1 MFDKS
6 FLRALAASLFLA
18 GAYPAAAQTYPSKP
32 VRIILPF
39 APGGSLDALGRVVF
53 DRMSQQSGHQFV
65 IDYRPGASG
74 NIGTELAA
82 RAAPDGYTNLLN
94 TLPLV
99 VNPSLFRKLPFD
111 VQKDFAP
118 VSLIASAP
126 FVMVVHPSVPAKT
139 VKEFIA
145 LAKSHPGKL
154 NYSSAGVG
162 TNLHVAAELFKNLSK
177 TDIVHIGYK
186 GGGPALIALLS
197 GEAELSF
204 LSIPT
209 VTGHMQ
215 TGKLRGLALT
225 GIKRVASLPKLP
237 TVAESGVPGYE
248 FSSWWGV
255 LSPAGTPPA
264 TVAALNDYIT
274 KAVRSPDVSKRFTAE
289 DTEII
294 ASSPQQFATHINS
307 ELARWAKVIR
317 DNKIEPQ

>member
-1 MFDKS
+1 MFSRSLIKV
-6 FLRALAASLFLA
+6 LAASLVIA
-18 GAYPAAAQTYPSKP
+18 AACPAAAQTYPSKP

-74 NIGTELAA
+74 NIGTELVA

-111 VQKDFAP
+111 VQKDLAP

-126 FVMVVHPSVPAKT
+126 FVMVVHPSVPAKS

-162 TNLHVAAELFKNLSK
+162 TNLHVAAELFKNLSR

-215 TGKLRGLALT
+215 TGKLRGLGVT
-225 GIKRVASLPKLP
+225 GLKRVASLPKLP

-248 FSSWWGV
+248 FASWWGV

-264 TVAALNDYIT
+264 TVAALNEHIT
-274 KAVRSPDVSKRFTAE
+274 KAVRSPEVSKRFTAE
-289 DTEII
+289 DTDII
-294 ASSPQQFATHINS
+294 ASSPQQFAAHVNS
-307 ELARWAKVIR
+307 ELARWAKVVR
-317 DNKIEPQ
+317 DNRIEPQ

>member
-1 MFDKS
+1 MSIKP
-6 FLRALAASLFLA
+6 LVRAVAAAFAFGAASLSLA
-18 GAYPAAAQTYPSKP
+18 QAYPTKP

-39 APGGSLDALGRVVF
+39 APGGSLDSMGRLVF
-53 DRMSQQSGHQFV
+53 DKASQQSGHQFV

-74 NIGTELAA
+74 NIGTELVA
-82 RAAPDGYTNLLN
+82 RAAPDGYTNLIN

-99 VNPSLFRKLPFD
+99 VNPSMFKKLPFD
-111 VQKDFAP
+111 VAKDFAP

-154 NYSSAGVG
+154 NYSSAGIG
-162 TNLHVAAELFKNLSK
+162 TNLHVAAELFKNLTK

-209 VTGHMQ
+209 VAGHMA
-215 TGKLRGLALT
+215 TGKLRGLAVT
-225 GIKRVASLPKLP
+225 GTKRVASLPKLP
-237 TVAESGVPGYE
+237 TVAETVPGYE
-248 FSSWWGV
+248 FASWWGV
-255 LSPAGTPPA
+255 LAPAGTPPA
-264 TVAALNDYIT
+264 IVNALNEHIA
-274 KAVRSPDVSKRFTAE
+274 KAVRAPDVMKRFKDE
-289 DTEII
+289 DTDVI
-294 ASSPQQFATHINS
+294 ASSPAQFAAHIKT
-307 ELARWAKVIR
+307 ELARWAKVVR

>member
-1 MFDKS
+1 MFSRPLIKV
-6 FLRALAASLFLA
+6 LAASFVIA
-18 GAYPAAAQTYPSKP
+18 AAFPAAAQTYPSKP

-39 APGGSLDALGRVVF
+39 APGGSLDALGRIVF

-74 NIGTELAA
+74 NIGTELVA
-82 RAAPDGYTNLLN
+82 RSAPDGYTNLLN

-162 TNLHVAAELFKNLSK
+162 TNLHVAAELFKNLSR

-215 TGKLRGLALT
+215 TGKLRGLGVT
-225 GIKRVASLPKLP
+225 GLKRVASLPKLP
-237 TVAESGVPGYE
+237 TVAESGVSGSE
-248 FSSWWGV
+248 FASWWGV
-255 LSPAGTPPA
+255 LAPAGTPAA
-264 TVAALNDYIT
+264 TVAALNEHIT
-274 KAVRSPDVSKRFTAE
+274 KAVRSPEVSKRFTAE
-289 DTEII
+289 DTDII
-294 ASSPQQFATHINS
+294 ASSPQQFAAHINS
-307 ELARWAKVIR
+307 ELARWAKVVR

>member
-1 MFDKS
+1 MFSRPLIKV
-6 FLRALAASLFLA
+6 LAASFVIA
-18 GAYPAAAQTYPSKP
+18 AAFPAAAQTYPSKP

-39 APGGSLDALGRVVF
+39 APGGSLDALGRIVF

-74 NIGTELAA
+74 NIGTELVA

-154 NYSSAGVG
+154 NYSSAGIG
-162 TNLHVAAELFKNLSK
+162 TNLHVAAELFKNLSR

-215 TGKLRGLALT
+215 TGKLRGLGVT
-225 GIKRVASLPKLP
+225 GLKRVASLPKLP

-248 FSSWWGV
+248 FASWWGV
-255 LSPAGTPPA
+255 LAPAGTPAA
-264 TVAALNDYIT
+264 TVAALNEHIT
-274 KAVRSPDVSKRFTAE
+274 KAVRSPEVSKRFTAE
-289 DTEII
+289 DTDII
-294 ASSPQQFATHINS
+294 ASSPQQFAAHINS
-307 ELARWAKVIR
+307 ELARWAKVVR
-317 DNKIEPQ
+317 DNRIEPQ